1 MKWRLLI
8 GWPSTEATPFCRTST
23 VCAQN
28 ILESNE
34 RGALFSHSLSL
45 CPPLS
50 VPLSQRRFYY
60 IILTFYVFQS
70 VSLFLSLSVFLFL
83 SFLFS
88 YVFINFNLNG
98 SLSVCLSSY
107 SYVKAPYFFF
117 LFLSLSF
124 SHTLKK
130 LAARIFCSIKSDSL
144 ILC

>member
-88 YVFINFNLNG
+88 YVFINFNFGWL
-98 SLSVCLSSY
+98 CLFVYPLTQMLRFHISSF
-107 SYVKAPYFFF
+107 SFF
-117 LFLSLSF
+117 LCL
-124 SHTLKK
+124 SHTL
-130 LAARIFCSIKSDSL
+130 SKS
-144 ILC
+144 